1 MVHNCAAW
9 LYVKCTSMIHMI
21 YYFLQCIYTSQIAH
35 VFHGRTT
42 RGFQGNTMK
51 LTGSPNCYTAVQVFP
66 TRCPCGTR
74 WGPSNCAIDAVSI
87 GFTQRGYMCVWV
99 YLASWGEYLQ
109 WHGFSNLVFALMAIF
124 IYVVVTLWSLRV
136 LSELAIFT
144 PRLLT
149 LHCWGDLSVM
159 PTALLGI
166 GNVQQFARY
175 SCCGAMR
182 TDIQN
187 L

>member
-1 MVHNCAAW
+1 MYIYIPNRTCFSRSDHPGFPGKHHEINRVAQLLHCGSGVSNTLPMWDKVGTIQLCNWCSFHRVHSTW
-9 LYVKCTSMIHMI
+9 L
-21 YYFLQCIYTSQIAH
+21 H
-35 VFHGRTT
+35 V
-42 RGFQGNTMK
+42 
-51 LTGSPNCYTAVQVFP
+51 
-66 TRCPCGTR
+66 
-74 WGPSNCAIDAVSI
+74 
-87 GFTQRGYMCVWV
+87 CVWV